1 MVKWKH
7 CGLQNRDAGV
17 RFPLRPHKCYNINHL
32 NMKKSKKVT
41 KAVITAAGY
50 GTRFL
55 PATKNIPK
63 ELLPIIN
70 KPTISYIVDQCVEAG
85 IEDIIIVT
93 RFGNHAVEDYFDSEP
108 ALEKYLIDKGKTELA
123 EEIKGVYKGANFIFV
138 RQNPD
143 LPYGNAAPLYSVKKL
158 IQDEPFIYSWGDD
171 IVLGESVGVVELVKS
186 YEKEPADVILNCLRT
201 TPEEISKIGAEVRIK
216 KGTKDQVEAL
226 PEKPPVEEVQSDL
239 LSTAP
244 YLLTPKIFKY
254 LDPKKDVRTGEFLF
268 QKGVEGIIADGGYV
282 RASVTHGR
290 WLTMGDPLNYLK
302 ATVEIA
308 LYRDDLRDKFIDYLK
323 LRVKE
328 LNGI

>member
-1 MVKWKH
+1 MAKVKKH
-7 CGLQNRDAGV
+7 
-17 RFPLRPHKCYNINHL
+17 
-32 NMKKSKKVT
+32 KKIT

-70 KPTISYIVDQCVEAG
+70 KPTISYVVDQCIEAG
-85 IEDIIIVT
+85 IKDIIIVT

-108 ALEKYLIDKGKTELA
+108 ALEKYLIDKGKQELTK
-123 EEIKGVYKGANFIFV
+123 EIRGVYKGANFIFV

-143 LPYGNAAPLYSVKKL
+143 LPYGNAAPLYSVRNL

-171 IVLGESVGVVELVKS
+171 IILGKQVGVVELVKS
-186 YEKEPADVILNCLRT
+186 YKKDPCDIILNCIRT
-201 TPEEISKIGAEVRIK
+201 TKEEISKTGAEVKIK
-216 KGTKDQVEAL
+216 KGTLDQVEAL
-226 PEKPPVEEVQSDL
+226 PEKPPVEKVKSDL

-244 YLLTPKIFKY
+244 YLVTPKIFKY
-254 LDPKKDVRTGEFLF
+254 LDPRKDARTGEFLF
-268 QKGVEGIIADGGYV
+268 QKGVEGIIKDGGYV
-282 RASVTHGR
+282 RASVTKGR

-308 LYRDDLRDKFIDYLK
+308 LYRDDLRESFINYLK